1 MIRYDGVVF
10 VLVTEKRLTDG
21 GGNSMTAGRD
31 AERTGGDGGVSRRR
45 RESFLAALDR
55 R

>member
-1 MIRYDGVVF
+1 MVLLVVF

-21 GGNSMTAGRD
+21 GGNSTEAELG

-45 RESFLAALDR
+45 RESFSAALDR